1 MPLTIHEDAIPLR
14 VDETGTV
21 RVGKTRVILELVIH
35 AFRDGGTPEQIVQ
48 DYDTLSLADVYAVIG
63 YYLHHRDEVDAYL
76 AVRAAEGEELRKK
89 IEDRQRHL
97 PDIRAR
103 LLAARAKK
111 EAS

>member
-1 MPLTIHEDAIPLR
+1 MGFTIQEDAVPLR

-21 RVGKTRVILELVIH
+21 RIGKTRLLLELVID
-35 AFRDGGTPEQIVQ
+35 AFRDGATPEEMAQM
-48 DYDTLSLADVYAVIG
+48 YDILDLADAYAVIG
-63 YYLHHRDEVDAYL
+63 YYLRHRDEVDAYL
-76 AVRAAEGEELRKK
+76 SERQREAIELRKK
-89 IEDRQRHL
+89 IEASQRHL